1 MLAIMEYRFI
11 LIYMINKLIQNTKA
25 LKPLALGRGVGE
37 R

>member
-1 MLAIMEYRFI
+1 MLAIIEYWFI
-11 LIYMINKLIQNTKA
+11 LIYMINKLIQKANA